1 MRPPRLRATV
11 KMTRKRRVVT
21 AGAHT
26 VCSWT
31 LKKRLTSFT

>member
-1 MRPPRLRATV
+1 MATV
-11 KMTRKRRVVT
+11 KITRKSKVVT
-21 AGAHT
+21 AGAQI